1 MEMEDRVISWNSQ
14 IEKLIAEEG
23 EKAFGYFWLHNKS
36 ELKYQRHENYISL
49 PVIILSTVTGFLSA
63 STGSILPQDTTTTG
77 ILGAVSII
85 VGILNT
91 IGSKFAFSK
100 RAEGHRIASI
110 HYGKLFRFINI
121 ELSLPRKERI
131 PPHDMLK
138 IIREDID
145 RLKETAP
152 AVTPDIISLFNERF
166 EEETGIAKPETTNGL
181 SKIQIYMPSESLTAT
196 PKLQHVEVKT
206 PSGIKIGV
214 EL

>member
-1 MEMEDRVISWNSQ
+1 MDDDRIISWNPQ

-36 ELKYQRHENYISL
+36 ELKYQKNENYISL

-77 ILGAVSII
+77 ILGAISII

-91 IGSKFAFSK
+91 IGTKFAFSK

-131 PPHDMLK
+131 PPNDMLK

-181 SKIQIYMPSESLTAT
+181 SKIQIYMPTEAFTSS
-196 PKLQHVEVKT
+196 PKPHTEVKT
-206 PSGIKIGV
+206 PNGIKIGV

>member
-1 MEMEDRVISWNSQ
+1 MDDDRVISWNPQ

-36 ELKYQRHENYISL
+36 ELKYQKNENYISL
-49 PVIILSTVTGFLSA
+49 PVIVLSTVTGFLSA
-63 STGSILPQDTTTTG
+63 SAGSILPQDTTTSG
-77 ILGAVSII
+77 ILGAISIA

-91 IGSKFAFSK
+91 IGTKFAFSK

-152 AVTPDIISLFNERF
+152 PITPDIIKFFNENF
-166 EEETGIAKPETTNGL
+166 EHETGIAKPEITNGL
-181 SKIQIYMPSESLTAT
+181 SKIQIYTINEIASSPKPLAT
-196 PKLQHVEVKT
+196 TEVKT
-206 PSGIKIGV
+206 SSGIKIGV
-214 EL
+214 EI